1 MELWRDV
8 FEAADR
14 ALEMEPAE
22 RERFLDRC
30 LDEHPKIGVE
40 LKALIDAA
48 AAVSTLET
56 PAAVFAAA
64 SRERFSAG
72 SDRFAAATE

>member
-1 MELWRDV
+1 MKTQLMELWRDV

-48 AAVSTLET
+48 AAVSAPESMIVQFMRLCF
-56 PAAVFAAA
+56 PRLDAP
-64 SRERFSAG
+64 
-72 SDRFAAATE
+72 